1 MSNLASSAHEHG
13 AESTRFYVLIWLTL
27 VCLTALT
34 VGVTYLD
41 LKKLTLVAAL
51 VIATIKSSLVLL
63 YFMHLRSEAR
73 VLAAALLVGVGA
85 FLIFIFLTFAD
96 VFYRFQ

>member
-1 MSNLASSAHEHG
+1 MSNSTSSAPAHEP
-13 AESTRFYVLIWLTL
+13 ESTRFYVLIWLSL

-34 VGVTYLD
+34 VSVTYLD

-51 VIATIKSSLVLL
+51 VIATIKSSLVFL

-73 VLAAALLVGVGA
+73 VLAVALLVGVGV

-96 VFYRFQ
+96 IFYRFQ

>member
-1 MSNLASSAHEHG
+1 MNDLAGSKGEQHHFG
-13 AESTRFYVLIWLTL
+13 TRFYVMIWLAL
-27 VCLTALT
+27 VCLTLLT

-51 VIATIKSSLVLL
+51 VIASVKASLVFL
-63 YFMHLRSEAR
+63 YFMHLRSESR
-73 VLAAALLVGVGA
+73 VLATALLVGLGA
-85 FLIFIFLTFAD
+85 FVIFIGLTFSD